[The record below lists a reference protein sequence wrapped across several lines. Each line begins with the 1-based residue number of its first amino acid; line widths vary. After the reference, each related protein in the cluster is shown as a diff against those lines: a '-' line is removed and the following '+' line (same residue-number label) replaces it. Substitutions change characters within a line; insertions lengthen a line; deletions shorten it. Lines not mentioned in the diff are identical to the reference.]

1 MRRRP
6 RSSPAPLRPAAL
18 AAALLSSTATTDV
31 PAMQEDCFFEAPAAP
46 KARPQPRKRAPGG
59 TAGPVLRIAGPGP
72 GEPTGPAA
80 EPASMRRVPI
90 ECAPRPV
97 REIRVEAP
105 AAGDADRHAGQAGLA
120 AASPRGGRGPH
131 GDPQPG

>member
-46 KARPQPRKRAPGG
+46 KARPQPRGRAPGG
-59 TAGPVLRIAGPGP
+59 AAGPAVRIAGPGP
-72 GEPTGPAA
+72 GEPTGAAA

-105 AAGDADRHAGQAGLA
+105 PAGDAVRQAEHA
-120 AASPRGGRGPH
+120 AASPPGGRGPH
-131 GDPQPG
+131 AGPQPG